1 MGALF
6 RRCGILFSPAHLL
19 FDREFVRVCKC
30 IVRSLMKNRHASQA
44 LGEGDLVCYVGGP
57 TFDSSAMLA
66 KFVTADPKN
75 EIALDRT
82 PRSKQFR

>member
-1 MGALF
+1 
-6 RRCGILFSPAHLL
+6 
-19 FDREFVRVCKC
+19 
-30 IVRSLMKNRHASQA
+30 MKNRHASQA